1 MSESASGVVP
11 SQLKAPA
18 GLVIAVLACAGA
30 SVSMMYSLITPLL
43 GSLVH
48 ILDVS
53 IDDASWTIT
62 ATLLANAAATPT
74 LSRLS
79 DMFGKRRL
87 MMISLS
93 FMLVGSTLGALAPN
107 LWVLIL
113 ARTLQGCST
122 AVIPIGISVM
132 RDALPSHRLGPAVAL
147 MSATMGLGG
156 TIGIPVAGLLF
167 GAFGWHAVFWVPAGI
182 AALLLALIPLL
193 LRETNVRTGG
203 RFDYLGGLLF
213 SAALLCLLLAIT
225 KGGTWGWTSTLIISL
240 FTAFLALIAMWV
252 PWELRNRMPLIDIR
266 STMHAPVLLTNISS
280 ILLGF
285 AFGGNTL
292 GTLLMLTAP
301 TSTGFGHGLTVT
313 EAGLAM
319 LPTAIVTVAIAPLAA
334 RSTGRLGARAT
345 LIIGAAITCFGY
357 VQRIFFGTT
366 VTEIIISAIIIS
378 VGMAVAYAAMPTLI
392 MTSVPVTETSAA
404 NGLNSLLRG
413 TGGAMSSAM
422 FGALLAGITITVAGQ
437 VYPSFDA
444 YQWGFVISA
453 AMAALG
459 GIVGM
464 WIHARPPS
472 RLEALVPALHGSTP
486 VLDHSMR
493 PEGRVHDVV
502 RQGLVVTPDGAPVVN
517 ALVSLIGESGELLDW
532 SRTETDGSFS
542 IAMPA
547 GGAYQVVVS
556 EHDERPHRVMAEF
569 ADEDRPARIVV
580 PAAQD
585 GIPVGE

>member
-1 MSESASGVVP
+1 MTSPAVVDER
-11 SQLKAPA
+11 SQLKASPT
-18 GLVIAVLACAGA
+18 LVIAVLACAGA

-74 LSRLS
+74 LSRLA

-87 MMISLS
+87 MLVSLG
-93 FMLVGSTLGALAPN
+93 FMFVGSTLGALAPS

-167 GAFGWHAVFWVPAGI
+167 GAFGWHAVFWVPAGV
-182 AALLLALIPLL
+182 AAILLVTIPLI
-193 LRETNVRTGG
+193 LRETDVRTGG
-203 RFDYLGGLLF
+203 KFDYLGGLLF
-213 SAALLCLLLAIT
+213 SGALLALLLAIT
-225 KGGTWGWTSTLIISL
+225 KGGTWGWTSSTIIGL
-240 FTAFLALIAMWV
+240 FTAFGILILMWI

-266 STMHAPVLLTNISS
+266 STMHTPVLLTNIAS

-292 GTLLMLTAP
+292 GTLLVLTAP
-301 TSTGFGHGLTVT
+301 VTTGYGHGLTVT
-313 EAGLAM
+313 QAGLAM
-319 LPTAIVTVAIAPLAA
+319 IPTAVVTLAIAPLAA
-334 RSTGRLGARAT
+334 RSTGKLGARNT
-345 LIIGAAITCFGY
+345 LIIGALITCIGY
-357 VQRIFFGTT
+357 VQRIFFGAT
-366 VTEIIISAIIIS
+366 VLEIIISAIIIS

-392 MTSVPVTETSAA
+392 MTSVPITETSAA

-437 VYPSFDA
+437 VYPSYDA
-444 YQWGFVISA
+444 YQYGFIISA
-453 AMAALG
+453 AMALLG
-459 GIVGM
+459 AVVGI
-464 WIHARPPS
+464 WINARPPRIVEVVVPS
-472 RLEALVPALHGSTP
+472 IKDPDAEQDYMMRPPGRTHDMVRHGVVMGSSGAAVSGALVTLTDASG
-486 VLDHSMR
+486 D
-493 PEGRVHDVV
+493 
-502 RQGLVVTPDGAPVVN
+502 
-517 ALVSLIGESGELLDW
+517 LIDW
-532 SRTETDGSFS
+532 SRTEADGSFA
-542 IAMPA
+542 IAIPA
-547 GGAYQVVVS
+547 EGTYRTVVS
-556 EHDERPHRVMAEF
+556 DHGQQALTTLADFTDEHTLT
-569 ADEDRPARIVV
+569 RIEVS
-580 PAAQD
+580 
-585 GIPVGE
+585 EN